1 MVCGDLGSTPYY
13 YNSPTRA
20 RGRTKEAQSEAMI
33 EGKATVSP
41 WIRRR
46 VQGTSQGPESLSDL
60 LISHG
65 CNCFTYFTNPLGKQI
80 TDTAVVV
87 PHQPRV
93 RAECLVPS
101 DILGVTNV
109 ITAMKSGMCT
119 DATI

>member
-1 MVCGDLGSTPYY
+1 MVFGDLGSTLYY
-13 YNSPTRA
+13 YNTTRA
-20 RGRTKEAQSEAMI
+20 RGRTKEAKSEAMI

-46 VQGTSQGPESLSDL
+46 VPKTETSQPQSSSDR

-65 CNCFTYFTNPLGKQI
+65 CDCFTYFTNPLGKQT
-80 TDTAVVV
+80 TDTAVV

-93 RAECLVPS
+93 RAECSVPP
-101 DILGVTNV
+101 DTLGVTNV